1 MNTQNLQSTSTPH
14 STDTPPPIPEN
25 YRVFPKPSNAPAP
38 QPEEAPA
45 RKSGPRWQHLPI
57 LLRYLGGAT
66 LVISAISFLISGW
79 ADEPAILRYYGFLG
93 FTAIMTL
100 AGIFC
105 VVRWKEDKGARTF
118 LGFSTAFLPVHAV
131 QLGGLLY
138 LALNMG
144 GGATLP
150 KWLSAFQFAPVQ
162 GPVLWTTFALS
173 GVLLPL
179 VAFVGFS
186 SLARKDA
193 LRLST
198 LYLGANALLL
208 LPWREP
214 VAVFYVALAGTL
226 AVAALD
232 QLWFSSPSRL
242 KNLEGR
248 VARGLLFSPF
258 ILLIGRNLLL
268 FEIDSLLLAYAG
280 AALTAVSFHVLPQF
294 KINGKRLLGFQEA
307 ALPLAA
313 ITWLLFLDGAF
324 GIPFWQVD
332 LNTFVL
338 PLAVLM
344 AVASIRV
351 EKRGH
356 VWRYLAAAS
365 AIASVTW
372 QMFFDPSAHASIACI
387 VVSILVTVAAF
398 LMEEKG
404 LLRWGIIG
412 LVLGAI
418 YHFRYLVLFGA
429 ENRWIALAVLG
440 TAIILLGSF
449 LEKNSSRIRGT
460 LKNFRLRVHDWK

>member
-1 MNTQNLQSTSTPH
+1 MNAPSLPSIPSQKLA
-14 STDTPPPIPEN
+14 DTPPPIPEH
-25 YRVFPKPSNAPAP
+25 YRVYPKPPSGATPAD
-38 QPEEAPA
+38 EEPSAE
-45 RKSGPRWQHLPI
+45 KTGPRWQYLPV

-79 ADEPAILRYYGFLG
+79 ADETAILRFYGFLG

-131 QLGGLLY
+131 QLGGLIY
-138 LALNMG
+138 LTLNRG

-150 KWLSAFQFAPVQ
+150 DWLAAFQFVPLE

-173 GVLLPL
+173 GILLPL
-179 VAFVGFS
+179 VTFVGFS

-193 LRLST
+193 TRLS
-198 LYLGANALLL
+198 LLFLGTNGLLL
-208 LPWREP
+208 LPSRDP
-214 VAVFYVALAGTL
+214 LVVFSVALFGTL

-232 QLWFSSPSRL
+232 HLWFAAQSRL

-248 VARGLLFSPF
+248 VARGLLFTPF
-258 ILLIGRNLLL
+258 VLLIGRNLLL

-324 GIPFWQVD
+324 GAPFWEVD

-338 PLAVLM
+338 PLAALMVL
-344 AVASIRV
+344 ASIQV
-351 EKRGH
+351 ERRGH
-356 VWRYLAAAS
+356 VWRYLAAAT

-372 QMFFDPSAHASIACI
+372 QMFFDPSAQASVVCI

-440 TAIILLGSF
+440 TTIILLGSF
-449 LEKNSSRIRGT
+449 LEKNSSRLRGAF
-460 LKNFRLRVHDWK
+460 KNLRLRVCDWK